1 MELAPPR
8 AMYSLD
14 DALDTRATHSPQ
26 QPIES
31 SLIDLV
37 LAATEFSEDESEI
50 NDGIAALIQSGA
62 VAILPRDRDLMQRRA
77 AKTAPPTPLPALYPP
92 AT

>member
-1 MELAPPR
+1 MELALPR

-14 DALDTRATHSPQ
+14 DALDTQATHSPQ

-37 LAATEFSEDESEI
+37 LAATEISEDESEI
-50 NDGIAALIQSGA
+50 NDGIATLIQSGA
-62 VAILPRDRDLMQRRA
+62 VAILSRDRDLMQRRA
-77 AKTAPPTPLPALYPP
+77 ARTAPPKLLPALYPP
-92 AT
+92 AR